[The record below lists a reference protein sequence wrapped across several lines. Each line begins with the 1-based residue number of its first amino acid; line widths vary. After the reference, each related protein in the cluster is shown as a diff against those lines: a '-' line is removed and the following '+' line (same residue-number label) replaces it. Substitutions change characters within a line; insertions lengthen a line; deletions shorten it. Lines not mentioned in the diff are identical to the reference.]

1 MKPKTAIC
9 AGLLAVL
16 GLAGCEEQRTFDRTT
31 AEYTTVE
38 GKRIEVRVQS
48 TGVANEY
55 RLLAVRDTIVIDA
68 DTDNERRRGM
78 MAAKPFMK
86 RTCKGATIE
95 VLEERLVDNINYFVR
110 FKCVAW
116 TTARS
121 GDTPRRPSPVPA

>member
-1 MKPKTAIC
+1 MRPTTAIY
-9 AGLLAVL
+9 AVLLAVF
-16 GLAGCEEQRTFDRTT
+16 GLAGCEEQRTIDRTQ
-31 AEYTTVE
+31 AECTTVE

-48 TGVANEY
+48 TGVVNEY
-55 RLLAVRDTIVIDA
+55 RLLAVRDTIVIDP

-95 VLEERLVDNINYFVR
+95 VLEERLVDNINFFVR

-116 TTARS
+116 TTA
-121 GDTPRRPSPVPA
+121 

>member
-1 MKPKTAIC
+1 MKRTTAMVC
-9 AGLLAVL
+9 AVL
-16 GLAGCEEQRTFDRTT
+16 PAVFALAACEEQQRTLEGTR

-38 GKRIEVRVQS
+38 GKRMQVRVQP

-55 RLLAVRDTIVIDA
+55 RLLAVRDAIVIDP

-86 RTCKGATIE
+86 RTCKGATTE
-95 VLEERLVDNINYFVR
+95 VLEEGLVDNINYFVR

-116 TTARS
+116 TTA
-121 GDTPRRPSPVPA
+121 